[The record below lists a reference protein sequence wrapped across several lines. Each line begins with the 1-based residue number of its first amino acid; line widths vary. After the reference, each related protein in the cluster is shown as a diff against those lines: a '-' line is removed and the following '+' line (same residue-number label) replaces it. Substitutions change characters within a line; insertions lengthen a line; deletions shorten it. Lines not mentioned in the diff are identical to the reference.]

1 MNKEIRLEVKEEAK
15 RIYDIFFDIY
25 SKDIDINKSFNEMV
39 NQYIDPKYEE
49 YTASVVNE
57 IVKLIPNDLY
67 ISQDN
72 KKIFIKY

>member
-1 MNKEIRLEVKEEAK
+1 MKEIKQKMQLPE
-15 RIYDIFFDIY
+15 ITIDNFFTSQD
-25 SKDIDINKSFNEMV
+25 EMV

-72 KKIFIKY
+72 KKIFIKD